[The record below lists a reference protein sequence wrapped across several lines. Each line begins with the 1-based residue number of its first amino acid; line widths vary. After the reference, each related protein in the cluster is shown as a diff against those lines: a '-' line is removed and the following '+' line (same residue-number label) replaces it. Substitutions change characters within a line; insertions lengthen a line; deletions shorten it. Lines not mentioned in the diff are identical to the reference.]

1 MYGTYFSLLCPKHQV
16 WTLGTQTIGGTALG
30 FQHADV
36 SEAPEVLAALRRYRR
51 GRLPSAYWRYASD
64 SVVACAYIAVKY
76 WWLEHRTDD
85 AIWRDRARRLT
96 PAGSDAELWAVA
108 AREPITFPETM
119 HLATIIQRYRDRL
132 HPLRHHPRWEQ
143 RLKAS
148 EAALRLDVV
157 EALDRPWLTHAYMSR
172 IDLLKRSYQP
182 LLDRKCTNSRHSR
195 SSEIRPSEL
204 TDLGL
209 GLAVGEEAAAR
220 MWKEYS
226 HLHHPCRTDDVPLRL
241 RDT

>member
-16 WTLGTQTIGGTALG
+16 WTLETQTIGGTALG

-36 SEAPEVLAALRRYRR
+36 SETPEILAALRRYRR
-51 GRLPSAYWRYASD
+51 GRGLASAYWRYASD

-76 WWLEHRTDD
+76 WWLEHD
-85 AIWRDRARRLT
+85 AIWHDRARRLA
-96 PAGSDAELWAVA
+96 PAGSDGELWAAV

-148 EAALRLDVV
+148 EAVLRQDVV
-157 EALDRPWLTHAYMSR
+157 EALDRPWLTRAYMSR
-172 IDLLKRSYQP
+172 LDLLKRSYQP

-195 SSEIRPSEL
+195 SSEIRPPEL
-204 TDLGL
+204 MDLGL
-209 GLAVGEEAAAR
+209 GQAAGGDAAAR
-220 MWKEYS
+220 MWTEYS